1 MITLLHPGDLH
12 INYERFQIVVAVT
25 GLRKSDAAHFLTV
38 HQQVLIGVGV
48 EVLTKT
54 NYVYRT

>member
-1 MITLLHPGDLH
+1 MIALLHPGDLC
-12 INYERFQIVVAVT
+12 INNERFRIVVAVT
-25 GLRKSDAAHFLTV
+25 GLRKSDTAHFLTV

-54 NYVYRT
+54 NYVCRT